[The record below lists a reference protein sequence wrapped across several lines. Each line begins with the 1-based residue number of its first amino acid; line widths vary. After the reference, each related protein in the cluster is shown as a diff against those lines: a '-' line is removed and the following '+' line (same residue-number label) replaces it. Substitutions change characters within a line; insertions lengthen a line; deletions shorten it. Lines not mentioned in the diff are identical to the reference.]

1 MERFFLGAY
10 DYFSKRPQTLF
21 ALFILIVVVA
31 ALLASQIKVSE
42 NVSEIF
48 PDDEK
53 ANTFNQVF
61 QSRALEKLAFMVSA
75 TDSSQNDP
83 DKLIACADSLVSKIN
98 SKAGQ
103 YIEQINFR
111 IDEERALE
119 FYQVVTEHL
128 PIFLSDEDYQR
139 LDSLQEPPALKQRVN
154 TNYHQLISPSGI
166 LAKRLYSKDIVGISQ
181 LGLSKIRQ
189 LQYDENYVLY
199 DNCLFTKDFSR
210 LIFFVV
216 PKFPASNTGKNIP
229 FIKELN
235 EIVRD
240 RNAAS
245 TDFRA
250 GYFGGTA
257 VAVGNAIQLRED
269 TWLTASIT
277 VLLLVAFVLWF
288 FKKKSAP
295 LIVLVPVIFGGLF
308 SLACLTIIKGS
319 VSVIALAA
327 GSIVLGI
334 AVNYSLH
341 FLVHLRQVQSRR
353 DTIKDLVGP
362 LTLGSATTVLA
373 FFGLRFANA
382 TILRDIGLFAGFS
395 LVGAALC
402 SLLFLPHFFKDGAHD
417 AIQKEESYLNRF
429 LVLRPS
435 ENRRLS
441 IIILLL
447 TPLFFYFAD
456 DAKFN
461 SDMNKLNFMSTE
473 LARAQNDF
481 YSVNEVSL
489 QSVYL
494 VAQGKN
500 EEQALRQS
508 EKVLH
513 SLAEWKQ
520 VGIAKNYLSPSLLVI
535 SDSLQK
541 TRLKKWESY
550 WTQEKKD
557 RILKSLREQGDQL
570 KFSETV
576 YSAFADFIERKYSPA
591 ADSTM
596 AKMQEA
602 FFSESIL
609 KGKDQTLVV
618 TPVMVNRGQK
628 EKLYHQLQSISIT
641 AIDRQTLTND
651 FIGRV
656 NDDFTFIVTFTSI
669 LVFVALLLAYRNI
682 ELTLITFLPM
692 LITWIWILGIMA
704 LLKIEFNLINV
715 MVSTF
720 IFGLGD
726 DYSIFTMD
734 GLQQQEKG
742 KETLSSVR
750 TSIFVSAITTI
761 IGLGVLIF
769 AKHPALHSIAL
780 ISITG
785 IVCVFVMSQTIEPF
799 LFDWLITSRVKRG
812 LPPMTLRGILQ
823 SFASYFY
830 FVTGSLVLAILGF
843 ILLKLIPVKK
853 KKLRY
858 FYHVLISSFTR
869 TLVNLTFCLKK
880 RILNA
885 EGVFEKPSIII
896 CNHSSFLDIL
906 VTIMLTPKVILLTN
920 KWVWHSPIFGLVVQL
935 AEYYP
940 VDEGAEG
947 AIEKLRKKID
957 EGYSIVIFP
966 EGTRSPDGKL
976 QRFHKGA
983 FYLAEKLKIDIR
995 PLLIYGTHLGIPKAD
1010 FYINDSLIVLK
1021 FLPVISPGNQSFGS
1035 AYQERTKLISK
1046 YFRNE
1051 LEALSKEIQQEKIE
1065 TVI

>member
-1 MERFFLGAY
+1 MERFFVGAY
-10 DYFSKRPQTLF
+10 DYFNKHPRILVIV
-21 ALFILIVVVA
+21 FILTVGVA
-31 ALLASQIKVSE
+31 ALLASQIKISE

-53 ANTFNQVF
+53 ASTFNQVF

-75 TDSSQNDP
+75 ADSSQADP
-83 DKLIACADSLVSKIN
+83 DQLIVYADSLVAKIG
-98 SKAGQ
+98 SRAGQ
-103 YIEQINFR
+103 YIERINFR

-119 FYQVVTEHL
+119 FYQIITEHL
-128 PIFLSDEDYQR
+128 PIFLTEEDYVK
-139 LDSLQEPPALKQRVN
+139 LDSLLVPSILKQRVN
-154 TNYHQLISPSGI
+154 ENYHQLISPSGI
-166 LAKRLYSKDIVGISQ
+166 FAKRLYSKDIIGISQ
-181 LGLSKIRQ
+181 LGVGKLHQ

-216 PKFPASNTGKNIP
+216 PKFPSSNTGQNIP

-240 RNAAS
+240 HNAAS
-245 TDFRA
+245 TGFRA

-269 TWLTASIT
+269 TLLTASMT
-277 VLLLVAFVLWF
+277 VLLLVAFVIWF
-288 FKKKSAP
+288 FRKKSAP
-295 LIVLVPVIFGGLF
+295 VLVLVPVFFGGLF
-308 SLACLTIIKGS
+308 SLACLAIIKGD

-341 FLVHLRQVQSRR
+341 FMVHLQHTQNKRE
-353 DTIKDLVGP
+353 TIKDLVSP

-382 TILRDIGLFAGFS
+382 AILRDIGLFAGFS

-402 SLLFLPHFFKDGAHD
+402 SLLFLPHFFKDGAYNANHK
-417 AIQKEESYLNRF
+417 AENYLSRF
-429 LVLRPS
+429 LALS
-435 ENRRLS
+435 SSKNRALS
-441 IIILLL
+441 IVILLL
-447 TPLFFYFAD
+447 TPLFFYFAGG
-456 DAKFN
+456 ARFN

-473 LARAQNDF
+473 LIRAQTEF
-481 YSVNEVSL
+481 YSINEVSL

-494 VAQGKN
+494 VARGKD
-500 EEQALRQS
+500 EQQALRQN
-508 EKVLH
+508 EKNQGLI
-513 SLAEWKQ
+513 AGWKQ
-520 VGIAKNYLSPSLLVI
+520 QGIAKNYLSPSLLLI
-535 SDSLQK
+535 SDSLQAA
-541 TRLKKWESY
+541 RIYKWNSY
-550 WTQEKKD
+550 WTQEKKNQ
-557 RILKSLREQGDQL
+557 ILQLLRAQGDQL

-576 YSAFADFIERKYSPA
+576 YNGFRNFIDRKYLPTS
-591 ADSTM
+591 DSTM
-596 AKMQEA
+596 TKIQNA

-609 KGKDQTLVV
+609 NARDQTLVI
-618 TPVMVNRGQK
+618 TPVKVNRGQK
-628 EKLYHQLQSISIT
+628 EKLYDQLSQSASLT

-656 NDDFTFIVTFTSI
+656 NDDFTFIVTFTSV

-692 LITWIWILGIMA
+692 FITWVWILGIMA
-704 LLKIEFNLINV
+704 LLRIEFNLINV

-734 GLQQQEKG
+734 GLRHQERG

-769 AKHPALHSIAL
+769 AKHPALQSIAW

-785 IVCVFVMSQTIEPF
+785 IVCVFVMSQTLEPF
-799 LFDWLITSRVKRG
+799 LFNWLFTSRTKRG
-812 LPPMTLRGILQ
+812 LPPMTLRGMLQ
-823 SFASYFY
+823 TFASYFC
-830 FVTGSLVLAILGF
+830 FVTGSFVLAVLGF
-843 ILLKLIPVKK
+843 ILLKLIPFQRS
-853 KKLRY
+853 KLRY
-858 FYHVLISSFTR
+858 FYHVLLGSFTR
-869 TLVNLTFCLKK
+869 TLVNSTFCLDK

-920 KWVWHSPIFGLVVQL
+920 KWVWRSPIFGLVVQL

-947 AIEKLRKKID
+947 AIEKLQKKIE

-966 EGTRSPDGKL
+966 EGTRSPDGEL

-983 FYLAEKLKIDIR
+983 FYLAEKLQIAIR
-995 PLLIYGTHLGIPKAD
+995 PLLIYGTHVAIPKAD

-1021 FLPVISPGNQSFGS
+1021 FLPAILPDDHNFGS
-1035 AYQERTKLISK
+1035 TYQERTKLISK
-1046 YFRNE
+1046 YFKNE
-1051 LEALSKEIQQEKIE
+1051 LEALSREIDNRNPQ
-1065 TVI
+1065 